1 MYEDNQEESKRV
13 QDYFAK
19 DLLREK
25 VCVITGGGTGL
36 GRATAIAFGELGAHV
51 VVCGRRPEP
60 IESTVDMIRTAGG
73 SAWSSTLDIRDDNSV
88 DDFIDQVLQ
97 KFGPIDVL
105 VNNAGGQFHSPAEN
119 ITSKGYRTVI
129 DLNVMGTWNM
139 TRSVAV
145 KSMIPGGGG
154 RILNVT
160 LSPHNGVPLMV
171 HAAASRA
178 AVESMTKTLSIEW
191 ARHGITVCALAA
203 GTMKTDTLYTK
214 YPSAV
219 GPMIDNVQPLGR
231 PGTETEW
238 ASFLA
243 FMASNAADFFTGC
256 VLTMDG
262 GRDNYPSVFPPPGM
276 PPEMLEAFR

>member
-1 MYEDNQEESKRV
+1 MCAANQEETRRA
-13 QDYFAK
+13 QDYFAE
-19 DLLREK
+19 DLLNRK
-25 VCVITGGGTGL
+25 VCVVTGGGTGL
-36 GRATAIAFGELGAHV
+36 GRATARTLAALGAHV
-51 VVCGRRPEP
+51 VVCGRRSEP
-60 IESTVDMIRTAGG
+60 IASTVDEIHEIGG
-73 SAWSSTLDIRDDNSV
+73 TAWSSSLDIRDEDAV
-88 DDFIDQVLQ
+88 EGFVDQVLQ
-97 KFGPIDVL
+97 RYGPIDVL

-119 ITSKGYRTVI
+119 ITPKGYRTVI

-145 KSMIPGGGG
+145 KSMIPGRRGK
-154 RILNVT
+154 IMNVT
-160 LSPHNGVPLMV
+160 LSPHNGVPLMT

-191 ARHGITVCALAA
+191 ARYGITVCALAA

-214 YPSAV
+214 YPSSV
-219 GPMIDNVQPLGR
+219 GPAIDYVQPLGR

-243 FMASNAADFFTGC
+243 YMASDAANFFTGC

-276 PPEMLEAFR
+276 PSELLESFR